1 MLIGRESLFISIDL
15 EIGKL
20 GNKLPPYLGD
30 SEKLS
35 PYIRLML
42 FPVTKW
48 HAISDLCNK

>member
-1 MLIGRESLFISIDL
+1 MKMNLGFAQVLTGRDSPFISIDL

-35 PYIRLML
+35 SY
-42 FPVTKW
+42 
-48 HAISDLCNK
+48 N